1 MPAINIWQSDLKY
14 EKSIPSISCHQDFN
28 ISQLI
33 GVCTAAAVISDMI
46 PLIGKWLRFKPSSCT
61 CQWVLLKQDSFLNSP
76 QKPTHQKSVC
86 GKIRLDVSWFI
97 PIWHRFNPIA
107 LITKF
112 LQIYFQFIKW
122 KWRLVLA
129 LFVQFAKWTLC
140 KFLQGD
146 FSGLP
151 QTFVCLQLQLD
162 ITLLLNQKVVES
174 TQSTN
179 GQIQTVWVVKLC
191 LCLPLFSH
199 INRPVQQRS
208 NRKCIQFSHIYLP
221 MPMKFCA
228 VQYKVYVSF

>member
-1 MPAINIWQSDLKY
+1 MLQIIRSLKLISWNNFTQYPGIFPMCTFWSILQQVSFQKYISAASMPAINIWQSDLKY

-33 GVCTAAAVISDMI
+33 GVCTAAPVISDMI

-61 CQWVLLKQDSFLNSP
+61 CHWVLLKQDSFLNSP

-122 KWRLVLA
+122 K
-129 LFVQFAKWTLC
+129 
-140 KFLQGD
+140 
-146 FSGLP
+146 
-151 QTFVCLQLQLD
+151 
-162 ITLLLNQKVVES
+162 
-174 TQSTN
+174 
-179 GQIQTVWVVKLC
+179 
-191 LCLPLFSH
+191 
-199 INRPVQQRS
+199 
-208 NRKCIQFSHIYLP
+208 
-221 MPMKFCA
+221 
-228 VQYKVYVSF
+228 